1 MLNRDCES
9 SHRAVTLTFLSFCKI
24 FQSAMTQPNGHRDL
38 LKNGKCLVDENI
50 RVPTLISRPTPW
62 SFRNLRRR
70 KLSCNLFCSYHSS
83 TSHPGNEQQLPKE
96 NLTTK
101 FNSSNRNDRYTA
113 LHEIEYIEM
122 ETTIRNRGLLIC
134 QDYIKKTPHFT
145 LNNQLNNIGSR
156 LDKYWF
162 TVKDTAKNVNKLLTF
177 MPLYQNCPLSADSV
191 TKVKL
196 NKLFEA
202 LSHPYINFLVNVDF
216 HKYMNQ
222 SYIVL
227 IEHILP
233 NSLKDR
239 IYAIECNCWN
249 ENWILKYSAR
259 SQGLTLPEVRYLGRQ
274 ILEALLFL
282 REKGFPTVTN
292 LHSGNVLIQSGSV
305 RLANLEN
312 TLLKLTSRIHPIVT
326 SELTE
331 TPIDI
336 ICFGHVLFEMC
347 AGYELRTF
355 RPSAV
360 QLSEIEKYPQVVDV
374 LQLIF
379 TESENYITSLME
391 LMRHN
396 LFRNI
401 ELLELIGPKN
411 VFNDLD
417 FVTSVK
423 SLIDDI
429 TQQNTKKESPNRKKM
444 SRGLR
449 ASSKQECPS
458 INADEKRDT
467 DMSDEEAK
475 EEKKEKMHPIR
486 EPEPSTSKSTELA
499 WKVKRPME
507 YRMEKCF
514 SEVATLKNE
523 IKSIKCEIKNEME
536 LQIRALRQ
544 EISTQL
550 SISRGQNHME
560 TPKRGSNITKK
571 EPNLHQ

>member
-1 MLNRDCES
+1 MFSSIITKQRSLNDRSLSLMLNRDCES

-50 RVPTLISRPTPW
+50 RVPTLI
-62 SFRNLRRR
+62 
-70 KLSCNLFCSYHSS
+70 
-83 TSHPGNEQQLPKE
+83 
-96 NLTTK
+96 
-101 FNSSNRNDRYTA
+101 NDRYTA

-429 TQQNTKKESPNRKKM
+429 TQQNTKKDQPNWHGK
-444 SRGLR
+444 LR
-449 ASSKQECPS
+449 DLWS
-458 INADEKRDT
+458 IVWRSA
-467 DMSDEEAK
+467 
-475 EEKKEKMHPIR
+475 
-486 EPEPSTSKSTELA
+486 
-499 WKVKRPME
+499 
-507 YRMEKCF
+507 F
-514 SEVATLKNE
+514 
-523 IKSIKCEIKNEME
+523 
-536 LQIRALRQ
+536 
-544 EISTQL
+544 
-550 SISRGQNHME
+550 
-560 TPKRGSNITKK
+560 PK
-571 EPNLHQ
+571 LLL